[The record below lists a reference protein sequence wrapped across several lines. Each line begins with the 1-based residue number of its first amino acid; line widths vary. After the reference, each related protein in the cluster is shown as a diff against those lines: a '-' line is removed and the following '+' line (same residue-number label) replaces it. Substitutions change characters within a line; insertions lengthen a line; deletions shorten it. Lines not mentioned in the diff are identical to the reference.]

1 MTMPAV
7 TIAFVST
14 PSYIVFLSASS
25 NVRRSRR
32 TLTQVERYSVE
43 MGVRATAR
51 ELGQRRKVTPM
62 LIKMFPNHL
71 LLELLV
77 RASDL
82 AIRIRWAA
90 FPVVS

>member
-1 MTMPAV
+1 MTMPAL
-7 TIAFVST
+7 TTRFVNIL
-14 PSYIVFLSASS
+14 SYVVFLSASS
-25 NVRRSRR
+25 SVRRNRKTS
-32 TLTQVERYSVE
+32 TQVDGYSVG